1 MAYRLEYEPGVLRS
15 LGRLAKHVQRRI
27 LARLETLRDNPRP
40 PGSIKLTGEN
50 AYGIRVGDY
59 RVIYTIFDDRLL
71 VLVID
76 IGHRRDVHRRR

>member
-15 LGRLAKHVQRRI
+15 LERLPKHVQRRI

-50 AYGIRVGDY
+50 AYRIHVGDY

-76 IGHRRDVHRRR
+76 TGHRRDVYRRR